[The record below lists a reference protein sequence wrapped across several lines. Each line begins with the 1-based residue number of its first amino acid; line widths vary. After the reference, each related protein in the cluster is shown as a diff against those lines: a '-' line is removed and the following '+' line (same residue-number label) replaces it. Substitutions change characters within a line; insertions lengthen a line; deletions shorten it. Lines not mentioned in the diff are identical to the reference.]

1 MKKAAL
7 TYNQWVEKVFVG
19 RRPSLRWILENAMCP
34 RKAEWL
40 VTYPTRLFEEPEFLI
55 SKYSYLKTHPDLPSH
70 IREYAF
76 AAIKGRV
83 L

>member
-1 MKKAAL
+1 M
-7 TYNQWVEKVFVG
+7 W
-19 RRPSLRWILENAMCP
+19 P